1 MELRAPCKIAFSID
15 FFFRGYLIITMV
27 ITTISYEYH
36 WRLEEAFDVSFEKSL
51 NWVYGEN
58 IKFHKT
64 EKDQRHT
71 TELDSMLFRFGLVRS
86 IVKSSIDCG

>member
-1 MELRAPCKIAFSID
+1 
-15 FFFRGYLIITMV
+15 MV

-36 WRLEEAFDVSFEKSL
+36 WRLEEAFDVSFEESL

-86 IVKSSIDCG
+86 IVKSSIDCGKLIFLRPFRIVFTVIQYLKRI

>member
-1 MELRAPCKIAFSID
+1 MVLP
-15 FFFRGYLIITMV
+15 ITMNL
-27 ITTISYEYH
+27 YEYH
-36 WRLEEAFDVSFEKSL
+36 WRLEEAFDVSFEESL